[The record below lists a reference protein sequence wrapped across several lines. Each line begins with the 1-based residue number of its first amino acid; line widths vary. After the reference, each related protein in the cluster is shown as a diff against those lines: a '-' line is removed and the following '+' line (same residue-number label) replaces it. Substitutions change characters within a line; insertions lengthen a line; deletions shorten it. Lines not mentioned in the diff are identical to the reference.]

1 LSAIYIRLKIH
12 FESRFGNDPLS
23 ETLPSH
29 LHNVRLGFCTWAVLS
44 GVGVLSSH
52 DNLGRWG
59 FANPVLLHVWWA
71 YVFSEVVEGYGKKY
85 IVTVARVQF
94 VSSN

>member
-1 LSAIYIRLKIH
+1 M
-12 FESRFGNDPLS
+12 
-23 ETLPSH
+23 
-29 LHNVRLGFCTWAVLS
+29 LS

-71 YVFSEVVEGYGKKY
+71 YVFSEVVERLREKVHCDRSQGP
-85 IVTVARVQF
+85 IRLVQLVNRF
-94 VSSN
+94 IFYLLPTSVF